1 MPGTIF
7 PFASH
12 FLWGPFHS
20 CVGEVSQPGNSLGD
34 EGGRESE
41 AEVGKESQS
50 KREGEREAER
60 ERETEREQERQK
72 RKAGLIASG
81 MVLLMTETGSLT

>member
-20 CVGEVSQPGNSLGD
+20 CVGEVSQPGNSVGD

-41 AEVGKESQS
+41 GEVGKESQS

-60 ERETEREQERQK
+60 ERLRESKKDRRGK
-72 RKAGLIASG
+72 LGL
-81 MVLLMTETGSLT
+81 LR